1 MGGSASRIW
10 NDICAIESDQV
21 RAAMIERVVQSPEL
35 RSAAQQYGVYETVV
49 QWLMARRH
57 GRQMPWPYQYKTVA
71 TAATPTAAVQD
82 PRLAMWQIPTAT
94 TATASTTSMIV
105 SPAAKAMDYFQ
116 EALELLGIHDSEE
129 LTAELLKTAYRRV
142 ALRVHPDKAGGSKEA
157 FDAVKQ
163 AYDYVLR
170 ILQRINPRFSPA
182 EEARMTGPVTAE
194 TAAAYRSATAP
205 PALPDTPPVALSAKK
220 LDMGV
225 FNRLFEENRLPDPSR
240 DTGYGDWMKEDNKVP
255 AAAAAAAAAK
265 KSGSFEERFK
275 AVAVA
280 QTAGTALVRRT
291 VPESLVSLGGTV
303 IGEDPRNFT
312 APLGADTQFTDIKEA
327 YTHGST
333 VYQEVAGVKIDSR
346 QGVGSAD
353 VIKRQRDA
361 ALARPIEASEHER
374 WSAAAVEAAE
384 MERARRLRTAQ
395 MDAASDSWADMMR
408 RRMLV
413 NS

>member
-255 AAAAAAAAAK
+255 AGAAAAAAAEAEAHASGRGRRCAK
-265 KSGSFEERFK
+265 ASASAWPTGGLRSCSGSWVTSLSCRERSSTLARRRSPSAATRWTTAARCGCRAATVASARRRTSK
-275 AVAVA
+275 IGSAVA
-280 QTAGTALVRRT
+280 T
-291 VPESLVSLGGTV
+291 PW
-303 IGEDPRNFT
+303 PRSWSS
-312 APLGADTQFTDIKEA
+312 GASSA
-327 YTHGST
+327 SCRPRPST
-333 VYQEVAGVKIDSR
+333 PA
-346 QGVGSAD
+346 
-353 VIKRQRDA
+353 
-361 ALARPIEASEHER
+361 
-374 WSAAAVEAAE
+374 
-384 MERARRLRTAQ
+384 ARR
-395 MDAASDSWADMMR
+395 
-408 RRMLV
+408 
-413 NS
+413 